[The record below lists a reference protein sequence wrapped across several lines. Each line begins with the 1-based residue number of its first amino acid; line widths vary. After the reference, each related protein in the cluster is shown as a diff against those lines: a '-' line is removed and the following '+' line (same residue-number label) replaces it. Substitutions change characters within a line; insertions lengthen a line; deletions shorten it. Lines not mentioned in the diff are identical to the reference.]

1 MIDESS
7 RGKKQAVF
15 QTWKS
20 LCKLYR
26 LACLVREIYDQMEKS
41 FEIRIRNISLTEVP

>member
-1 MIDESS
+1 MNLMG
-7 RGKKQAVF
+7 GKNRQF
-15 QTWKS
+15 FRHGS

-26 LACLVREIYDQMEKS
+26 LACLVRAIYDQMKKS